1 MSYLHLQ
8 KTWPLIVS
16 VSAHAIILAWGIVAY
31 IPPKPVEAHTKPMVI
46 RLVDLQSKPTKII
59 ATKSTPQAHSS
70 QSKTTVPLAIQSTN
84 TVAQPTATAA
94 PAAAMIAAVPEVT
107 QPVRT
112 AEEFTP
118 PSYSAEYLH
127 NPTPEYPPL
136 ARRRGEQG
144 RVVLHVTVS
153 ESGAVA
159 AINISQSSG
168 FALLDQSALTA
179 VRGWRFVPATFNNH
193 PTVGE
198 VAVPIR
204 FTLES

>member
-1 MSYLHLQ
+1 MSYLQ
-8 KTWPLIVS
+8 KTWPLAVS
-16 VSAHAIILAWGIVAY
+16 ISAHALVVGWVYSAY
-31 IPPKPVEAHTKPMVI
+31 IPPKPVEAHTEPMVV
-46 RLVDLQSKPTKII
+46 RLVNLQSKPTKII
-59 ATKSTPQAHSS
+59 ATKSTPQSHPS
-70 QSKTTVPLAIQSTN
+70 QSKTTVSPAVQSTN
-84 TVAQPTATAA
+84 TVAQTTAIAETT
-94 PAAAMIAAVPEVT
+94 PAAITTAPEVT

-153 ESGAVA
+153 ESGTVA
-159 AINISQSSG
+159 TINISQSSG

-179 VRGWRFVPATFNNH
+179 VRGWRFVPAKFNNH

-198 VAVPIR
+198 VTVPVR